1 MKFGGSLYLS
11 LSLKS
16 LFHCLEWYRAQSWVP
31 YYLTSTSDPYTSASD
46 QPVLRASPEADI
58 TMQLNALNW
67 EWSWMRYC
75 GWRCSGWHDGSM
87 VGLIRSIMFVCLY
100 SRIHAQAHTQTGKH
114 TQTHTYVLS
123 GRGSWIPVI
132 YITYEMYLLSFS
144 CTLPILFP
152 NTELKRPGHVVLNLN
167 CKISEVAERKTCSN
181 KSDMQL
187 DQI

>member
-100 SRIHAQAHTQTGKH
+100 SRIHAQ
-114 TQTHTYVLS
+114 THTNRETHTHTHMPTSQVGGAHGYLWFISLMKCISFRFPVRFRFYFRTRNSKDQVMLS
-123 GRGSWIPVI
+123 
-132 YITYEMYLLSFS
+132 
-144 CTLPILFP
+144 
-152 NTELKRPGHVVLNLN
+152 
-167 CKISEVAERKTCSN
+167 
-181 KSDMQL
+181 
-187 DQI
+187 